1 MVRAKESEPKKK
13 NRSWSRTT
21 GRPPWRANQ
30 QMSLVVP
37 NFSLLTFS
45 QSHTEE
51 LLKVN
56 RIPLLIF
63 WLSQATVIVVQVL
76 MCQTAIKW
84 YLYWQLYRTVSD
96 PRGVGKGKEQRST

>member
-1 MVRAKESEPKKK
+1 
-13 NRSWSRTT
+13 
-21 GRPPWRANQ
+21 
-30 QMSLVVP
+30 MSLVVP

-45 QSHTEE
+45 QFHTEE

-84 YLYWQLYRTVSD
+84 YLYWKVVLDCIGPTGCGEGERTEKHTYTIKV
-96 PRGVGKGKEQRST
+96 